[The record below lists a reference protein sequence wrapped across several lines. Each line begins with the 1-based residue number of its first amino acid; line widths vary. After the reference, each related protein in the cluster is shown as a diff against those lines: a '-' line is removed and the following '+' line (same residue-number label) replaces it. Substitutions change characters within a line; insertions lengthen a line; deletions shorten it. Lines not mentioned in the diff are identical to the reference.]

1 MALSIWPRQ
10 SVLLASFEKV
20 TSVPATTLCSA
31 LQAVAFESIEI
42 STAAVVAA
50 ASNLKTMGVQSGP
63 LQAGDPLEP
72 QQYVLPGLLQGEQR
86 RLLQESTH
94 RERSLSK
101 LDLYLAARARR
112 RRRRRCRWQRRRC
125 NELLHIQQ
133 PARPLEQLLVTGQ
146 RAERGALQIAEQQ
159 SAQHSGSTAA
169 RAGSHS
175 AHRQQA
181 ASTVRA
187 GMC

>member
-1 MALSIWPRQ
+1 M
-10 SVLLASFEKV
+10 LASFEKV

-94 RERSLSK
+94 REKSWCVLHLPATSGCSLTCPRSTPAVHAAPNLSCSSSC
-101 LDLYLAARARR
+101 AT
-112 RRRRRCRWQRRRC
+112 
-125 NELLHIQQ
+125 
-133 PARPLEQLLVTGQ
+133 LEAVPKCGSSEVQKK
-146 RAERGALQIAEQQ
+146 
-159 SAQHSGSTAA
+159 STA
-169 RAGSHS
+169 H
-175 AHRQQA
+175 
-181 ASTVRA
+181 TVW
-187 GMC
+187 